1 MSESS
6 RPQLARIAE
15 KASRLVSRCQ
25 TRDPFRIAHLLGVY
39 VLYPEGLVH
48 LKGFYRVIE
57 GRRFIFLNSANS
69 EETNRIVCAHELG
82 HDALHREY
90 AEKQAFQD
98 FELFG
103 HASRHEY
110 EANLFL
116 AELLIGDE
124 EMLSYIREGKTNEEI
139 AALTDTHPSLSA
151 LKCEMLIA
159 KGHPLRTQNYDAG
172 FLKN

>member
-1 MSESS
+1 MSNFS

-15 KASRLVSRCQ
+15 KADRLVSRCG
-25 TRDPFRIAHLLGVY
+25 TRDPFRIAHLLGIY
-39 VLYPEGLVH
+39 VLYPEGLIH

-57 GRRFIFLNSANS
+57 GRRFIFLNSTNA

-90 AEKQAFQD
+90 AEKQAFQE

-139 AALTDTHPSLSA
+139 AALTNTHPSIAA

-159 KGHPLRTQNYDAG
+159 KGHPLRTQNYNAG

>member
-1 MSESS
+1 MIESS

-15 KASRLVSRCQ
+15 RVSRLVSRCG
-25 TRDPFRIAHLLGVY
+25 TRDPFRIAHLLGIY

-57 GRRFIFLNSANS
+57 GKRFIFLNSTNS
-69 EETNRIVCAHELG
+69 ESLNRIVCGHELG

-90 AEKQAFQD
+90 AEKQAFQEL
-98 FELFG
+98 ELFG

-116 AELLIGDE
+116 AELLIKDE
-124 EMLSYIREGKTNEEI
+124 ERLADVKEGKTNEEI
-139 AALTDTHPSLSA
+139 ARLTDTHPSLSA

>member
-1 MSESS
+1 MTEPT

-15 KASRLVSRCQ
+15 GVRRLVLRCG
-25 TRDPFRIAHLLGVY
+25 TRDPLRIARLLEIY

-57 GRRFIFLNSANS
+57 GKRFIFLNGALS
-69 EETNRIVCAHELG
+69 EREKRIVCGHELG

-90 AEKQAFQD
+90 AEKQAFQE

-103 HASRHEY
+103 RASRHEY

-116 AELLIGDE
+116 AELLIEDE
-124 EMLSYIREGKTNEEI
+124 EMLAYVKEGKTNEEI
-139 AALTDTHPSLSA
+139 ARLTDTHPTLAA

-159 KGHPLRTQNYDAG
+159 RGYPLRAQNYDAG
-172 FLKN
+172 FLRH

>member
-1 MSESS
+1 MIEAN
-6 RPQLARIAE
+6 RPRLARIAE
-15 KASRLVSRCQ
+15 KARRLVSRCG
-25 TRDPFRIAHLLGVY
+25 TRDPFRIAHLLGIY

-57 GRRFIFLNSANS
+57 GKRFIFLNRANS
-69 EETNRIVCAHELG
+69 ESINRIVCAHELG

-90 AEKQAFQD
+90 AEKQAFQEL
-98 FELFG
+98 ELFG

-116 AELLIGDE
+116 AELLIEDE
-124 EMLSYIREGKTNEEI
+124 EMLAYVKEGKTNEEV
-139 AALTDTHPSLSA
+139 ARLTDTHPSLAA
-151 LKCEMLIA
+151 LKCELLIA
-159 KGHPLRTQNYDAG
+159 KGHPLRAQSYDAG